1 MKRSVLLILVVL
13 LSLGILSACTKKDT
27 VDEESSIVSSDP
39 INDTISGI
47 HEDVL
52 VADRFSGCKYSRGLE
67 DKPLEWFEDKTFVID
82 YWLVAS
88 RQFSE
93 DFYLHDYDDSWL
105 DEYTKFYQESDEI
118 YYAEYGSY
126 PWAHDL
132 NEDGLYIEIHKILNG
147 FEDET
152 ILYDDIGHFYGE
164 DEKCSTDIE
173 VINGIRYKDSYLKD
187 VLSGNITS
195 LTKRERDPIISRL
208 YKAVISFDNDHFVYI
223 MITLKGHEEG
233 TDIYLS
239 YEMIDMD
246 PSEDD
251 LPTIEIAYSSNVIID

>member
-1 MKRSVLLILVVL
+1 MKKAINYLKTACMILLLFT
-13 LSLGILSACTKKDT
+13 LSACNVDNINNNPDNKTQSDT
-27 VDEESSIVSSDP
+27 V
-39 INDTISGI
+39 SGV

-52 VADRFSGCKYSRGLE
+52 VADRFGGCKYSRGLE

-105 DEYTKFYQESDEI
+105 DEYTKFYQEKDGA

-132 NEDGLYIEIHKILNG
+132 NEDGLYIDIHKILNG
-147 FEDET
+147 FEDTT

-164 DEKCSTDIE
+164 DEKCSTDIQ

-195 LTKRERDPIISRL
+195 LTKRESDPIMSRL
-208 YKAVISFDNDHFVYI
+208 YKAVISSDDDRFVYI
-223 MITLKGHEEG
+223 MITLEGHEDG
-233 TDIYLS
+233 TAIYLS
-239 YEMIDMD
+239 YETIDTD
-246 PSEDD
+246 SNEDD
-251 LPTIEIAYSSNVIID
+251 LPIIVAAYKSSTIIVS

>member
-1 MKRSVLLILVVL
+1 MKRSVLLVVVVL
-13 LSLGILSACTKKDT
+13 LSLGILSACTKEDA
-27 VDEESSIVSSDP
+27 VDEESSIVSSEP

-52 VADRFSGCKYSRGLE
+52 VADRFSGCRYSRGLE

-88 RQFSE
+88 RQFSD
-93 DFYLHDYDDSWL
+93 DFYLPDYDDSWL
-105 DEYTKFYQESDEI
+105 DEYSKFYQENDEA

-126 PWAHDL
+126 PYAHDL
-132 NEDGLYIEIHKILNG
+132 NEDGLYIDIHKILNG
-147 FEDET
+147 LEDET

-164 DEKCSTDIE
+164 DEKCSTDIK

-195 LTKRERDPIISRL
+195 LIKRESDQTMSRL
-208 YKAVISFDNDHFVYI
+208 YKAVISSDDDRFVYI
-223 MITLKGHEEG
+223 MIILEGHEDG

-239 YEMIDMD
+239 YETINTNFN
-246 PSEDD
+246 EDD
-251 LPTIEIAYSSNVIID
+251 LPTIEIAYTSDVIID